1 MQAVGGTPVP
11 RAIDLLPGI
20 RIPGGT
26 TTAGGVGTASG
37 TAPVLGTADGVR
49 TPMER
54 TPSAGSSTCILD
66 LTGTPVG
73 QAHEVQLASGVDASI
88 QAPLTGTD
96 HPLIIPTREHLDNV
110 RRLMKGDEYIGRGCR
125 QRERELPRGRFCN
138 PFKVSEFGRELA
150 VNLFEQYLDSSQELT
165 RELKSLS
172 GKRLL
177 CHCSKDQRCHADAL
191 ILKFSNMYPEA
202 YSRTNPARPPTSSE
216 LNLLAKHRE
225 EPQSEE
231 GSSADEGVPP
241 KGSGW
246 CSTGEPMSVGIGY
259 TSREYCDGQGLASPG
274 RWPVA
279 SRRYPD
285 MAQWQSVASSYARF
299 TERHG
304 TTDLLMTLALGRV
317 KECPFKPADVKAL
330 KDEVIMNLASMGM
343 DLERSSGDRDDVPI
357 DFRFLGFL
365 LRAAEDP
372 EVGIGNFAKGVRVG
386 PGVRMPRLPALYK
399 RKKKWRLAS
408 QADPRNYLEDEE
420 AGGELTWRRNYSSLD
435 ELSDKVIDVLEDQSK
450 RGQILKLSEA
460 EAKRQ

>member
-1 MQAVGGTPVP
+1 ME
-11 RAIDLLPGI
+11 
-20 RIPGGT
+20 
-26 TTAGGVGTASG
+26 
-37 TAPVLGTADGVR
+37 LGWHI
-49 TPMER
+49 
-54 TPSAGSSTCILD
+54 C
-66 LTGTPVG
+66 
-73 QAHEVQLASGVDASI
+73 Q
-88 QAPLTGTD
+88 
-96 HPLIIPTREHLDNV
+96 TRSRSPV
-110 RRLMKGDEYIGRGCR
+110 RRLNSSTSHGNRSAPHHPDEGTLGQRSASDDRGRIHR
-125 QRERELPRGRFCN
+125 NLPRARFCN

-177 CHCSKDQRCHADAL
+177 CHCPKGQRCHADAL

-202 YSRTNPARPPTSSE
+202 YSRTNPVRPPTSSE

-246 CSTGEPMSVGIGY
+246 CGTGEPMSVGIGY

-285 MAQWQSVASSYARF
+285 MARWQSVASSYARF

-304 TTDLLMTLALGRV
+304 TTDLLMKLALGRV
-317 KECPFKPADVKAL
+317 REC
-330 KDEVIMNLASMGM
+330 
-343 DLERSSGDRDDVPI
+343 
-357 DFRFLGFL
+357 
-365 LRAAEDP
+365 
-372 EVGIGNFAKGVRVG
+372 
-386 PGVRMPRLPALYK
+386 PALYK
-399 RKKKWRLAS
+399 RKKKWRLAPATTS
-408 QADPRNYLEDEE
+408 KTKKRE
-420 AGGELTWRRNYSSLD
+420 GEHTWRRNYSSLD
-435 ELSDKVIDVLEDQSK
+435 ELSDKVIEVLDDQSK

-460 EAKRQ
+460 EAKRQYPNLVVASLGANRKDKPSGEVTARVLFDGTHGLSVNTRT